1 MQKLNMIQA
10 FAELPEGTDATF
22 AHPQGQ
28 AEQARLIKMRI
39 NAPQDV
45 NLYITPIVI
54 DDETGEV
61 LSHEPD
67 NAQFLAHVAAGFE
80 QVEFYYRGSFCLAAL
95 GGSVWLDTSD
105 NTVFSVE
112 ASDFTSYA
120 RLWER
125 EERDPR
131 ILEIERAARHNQE
144 LLLRQMAED
153 RAAYAAQMEAL
164 AEKVAANVPPSQGNA
179 GVGAQGG
186 SGGQQVLPGAPSGDP
201 AGDIAAPAGASGE
214 PDADA

>member
-22 AHPQGQ
+22 AHPAGQ
-28 AEQARLIKMRI
+28 ADQARLIKMRI

-45 NLYITPIVI
+45 NLYITPVVI

-61 LSHEPD
+61 LDHEEESSR
-67 NAQFLAHVAAGFE
+67 FLAHVVAGFE
-80 QVEFYYRGSFCLAAL
+80 QLEFFYRGSFCLSAL
-95 GGSVWLDTSD
+95 GGPIWLDTYD
-105 NTVFSVE
+105 NTAFSVE

-144 LLLRQMAED
+144 ILLRQMAED
-153 RAAYAAQMEAL
+153 RAVYAAQMAEL
-164 AEKVAANVPPSQGNA
+164 AEKVTSNVSPAPA
-179 GVGAQGG
+179 PA
-186 SGGQQVLPGAPSGDP
+186 SGGTPSVEPPVPSGAPAGDP
-201 AGDIAAPAGASGE
+201 ATTAPAAAGASGE
-214 PDADA
+214 PDGGA

>member
-28 AEQARLIKMRI
+28 TEQARLIKMRI

-61 LSHEPD
+61 LSHEAD
-67 NAQFLAHVAAGFE
+67 NAQFLAHVAAGFD
-80 QVEFYYRGSFCLAAL
+80 QVEFYYRGSFCLSAI

-105 NTVFSVE
+105 NTAFSVE

-144 LLLRQMAED
+144 QLLRQMAED
-153 RAAYAAQMEAL
+153 RAAYAAKMEAL
-164 AEKVAANVPPSQGNA
+164 AEKVAANVPPAQGNA
-179 GVGAQGG
+179 GAGAQGG
-186 SGGQQVLPGAPSGDP
+186 SGGQQVSSGAPALDP
-201 AGDIAAPAGASGE
+201 AGDSAAPAGGGGE
-214 PDADA
+214 PHADA

>member
-22 AHPQGQ
+22 AHPEGQ
-28 AEQARLIKMRI
+28 ADQARQVKMRI

-45 NLYITPIVI
+45 NLYITPIEI
-54 DDETGEV
+54 DFETGEV
-61 LSHEPD
+61 LAHDEGGTR
-67 NAQFLAHVAAGFE
+67 FLAHVAAGFE
-80 QVEFYYRGSFCLAAL
+80 QVEFYYQGSFCLSAI
-95 GGSVWLDTSD
+95 GGAIWLDTND
-105 NTVFSVE
+105 NTSFSVE
-112 ASDFTSYA
+112 ASDFSSYA

-144 LLLRQMAED
+144 ILLRQMAED

-164 AEKVAANVPPSQGNA
+164 AEKVTSNVAPAQTPAGGGTAGDEPS
-179 GVGAQGG
+179 VP
-186 SGGQQVLPGAPSGDP
+186 SGAPAGDP
-201 AGDIAAPAGASGE
+201 ATATPASAGTGGE
-214 PDADA
+214 PDAGA